1 MFGRG
6 DDGKGRWRVS
16 LYHTYTLQ
24 DQIVIRPEL
33 PTLDL
38 LNGDAIGATGGSPRH
53 KLELESGL
61 YYKGFGFRL
70 AGNYASATRVDGDAL
85 TGSSDLLFGDLATF
99 DLRLFA
105 NLEQVLK
112 KKEGFFKGTRVSL
125 RVDNLF
131 GGIQDVRDANG
142 NTPLR
147 YQPGFVDPVGRYFEI
162 DFRKQF

>member
-1 MFGRG
+1 M
-6 DDGKGRWRVS
+6 S
-16 LYHTYTLQ
+16 
-24 DQIVIRPEL
+24 
-33 PTLDL
+33 
-38 LNGDAIGATGGSPRH
+38 AIGASGSPRH
-53 KLELESGL
+53 KVELQGGIF
-61 YYKGFGFRL
+61 YKGMGMFLR
-70 AGNYASATRVDGDAL
+70 GNYASATRVNGDPL
-85 TGSSDLLFGDLATF
+85 TGSSDLFFGDLATF

-131 GGIQDVRDANG
+131 GGIQNVRDADG

-147 YQPGFVDPVGRYFEI
+147 YQPGFVDPVGRFIEI